1 MLLKIFLFNNILKLL
16 FFIFLNLFLLSTQQ
30 TTHKNTKKKKKF
42 KIQKLQN
49 TAVCGC

>member
-1 MLLKIFLFNNILKLL
+1 MLKIFLFKNILKLL
-16 FFIFLNLFLLSTQQ
+16 FFIFLNLFLLSTQR
-30 TTHKNTKKKKKF
+30 TAHKNKKI

>member
-1 MLLKIFLFNNILKLL
+1 MLKIFLFNNILKLL
-16 FFIFLNLFLLSTQQ
+16 FFIFVNLFLLSTNEP
-30 TTHKNTKKKKKF
+30 HIKIKKI